1 MTNLQKE
8 SFKRELRELLEKYN
22 VSINWT
28 CHEHSDLACVFDA
41 HLEVIDNS
49 DIQGKSILVFNDEYI
64 DIHEI
69 DDNCEVIIT
78 PPEELK
84 P

>member
-1 MTNLQKE
+1 MNNLQKE

-28 CHEHSDLACVFDA
+28 CHEDSDLACVFDA
-41 HLEVIDNS
+41 HIEII
-49 DIQGKSILVFNDEYI
+49 DIQGKPVLVFNDDYI

-69 DDNCEVIIT
+69 DDCKVIIT
-78 PPEELK
+78 PPKETYS
-84 P
+84 